1 MGAICGSRDGLL
13 VRCRVANKEP
23 EISLSVVETA
33 TTTFTPPGQTI
44 FFNLGRDQQAWQIIA
59 YEVWM
64 YFGTR
69 SKMKAPAI
77 DYEVLKNATVE
88 SAIVHAR
95 ILCDIFRSRATRQ
108 GGGILLTALSKEW
121 KDSHPEPYK
130 DLKSKVRDLRKAYGD
145 QDADGS
151 PCQVFHQ
158 RALHA
163 DQARFPTFQGY
174 DYADQFKVLDPV
186 LRGVVDAIEA
196 IRGPL
201 PTPIK

>member
-23 EISLSVVETA
+23 KISLSVVETA

-77 DYEVLKNATVE
+77 DDEVLKNATVE

-121 KDSHPEPYK
+121 KDSHLNLTKTSSRKSEISEKHTAIRTQTDLHVRCSIREPYTLTK
-130 DLKSKVRDLRKAYGD
+130 PDFQPSKATTTLISSR
-145 QDADGS
+145 
-151 PCQVFHQ
+151 C
-158 RALHA
+158 
-163 DQARFPTFQGY
+163 
-174 DYADQFKVLDPV
+174 
-186 LRGVVDAIEA
+186 
-196 IRGPL
+196 
-201 PTPIK
+201 